1 MTSTNSA
8 SITIGGISGFQ
19 SIKTDDGIT
28 NKIVLNNFSEI
39 SDLIVLNNSNLNQH
53 SNITVNYDNKYRVGI
68 LNSNL
73 HILKYNELL
82 SENDSILKITNDDIT
97 INHSNIVNNIVFEKP
112 TVNSGGVSCWRV
124 KKKN

>member
-73 HILKYNELL
+73 HILKYKFLWIALPNLFL
-82 SENDSILKITNDDIT
+82 GNIPLTAFSMIAVGCLAKSSEAERTLC
-97 INHSNIVNNIVFEKP
+97 P
-112 TVNSGGVSCWRV
+112 PG
-124 KKKN
+124 